1 MMPAAIEAVLIFLN
15 YQKAVTSTLG
25 LPIYG
30 EANDDQSGVAVS
42 LSENGRRV
50 AIAAH
55 LNDGGGLIQAMFGS
69 TNSLM
74 AHGNSK
80 ALTLMDPL
88 NKVLEI
94 TRTSRSAYRAMAPI

>member
-1 MMPAAIEAVLIFLN
+1 MMA
-15 YQKAVTSTLG
+15 
-25 LPIYG
+25 
-30 EANDDQSGVAVS
+30 
-42 LSENGRRV
+42 
-50 AIAAH
+50 
-55 LNDGGGLIQAMFGS
+55 GGLIQAMFGS

-94 TRTSRSAYRAMAPI
+94 TRISQSACQVMAPIWRLDLRLPMTQLQILKD